1 MKHKLAT
8 RSDSEL
14 MLEKSFG
21 VERRETPEFTGYVTR
36 VDIHKAKRQAVMRH
50 EEHAWL
56 IIDDHY
62 KWIQFFPEHSASTVT
77 LMMDDRDRIVIRYID
92 ICLAHGIDPDTG
104 IPWYDDLYLDI
115 VVTPEGTVY
124 PAGRGRVGRSTKRR
138 QNHAR
143 AARFCLAG
151 SETHYTGDLA
161 GNQPVSDRIMIKA
174 ENSAQFFFS
183 LKD

>member
-8 RSDSEL
+8 RNDSEL

-21 VERRETPEFTGYVTR
+21 VERRETLEFTGYVTR

-62 KWIQFFPEHSASTVT
+62 KWIQFFPHDSASTVT
-77 LMMDDRDRIVIRYID
+77 LMMDDQDRIVIRYID

-115 VVTPEGTVY
+115 VVTPEGTVHLMDEDELDE
-124 PAGRGRVGRSTKRR
+124 A
-138 QNHAR
+138 
-143 AARFCLAG
+143 
-151 SETHYTGDLA
+151 
-161 GNQPVSDRIMIKA
+161 
-174 ENSAQFFFS
+174 
-183 LKD
+183 LKDGKITPEQHEFAWREAKRILQEIEQGTSLFLTVS